1 MINEETLGFVT
12 NPYPYLPKPAPVVMV
27 TGFLGVG
34 VWVGP
39 KNPRV
44 TRDIPYK

>member
-1 MINEETLGFVT
+1 MINKDTLGFVT
-12 NPYPYLPKPAPVVMV
+12 PVPLSAK
-27 TGFLGVG
+27 THTHGHGYGFSGVG

-44 TRDIPYK
+44 TRDNP